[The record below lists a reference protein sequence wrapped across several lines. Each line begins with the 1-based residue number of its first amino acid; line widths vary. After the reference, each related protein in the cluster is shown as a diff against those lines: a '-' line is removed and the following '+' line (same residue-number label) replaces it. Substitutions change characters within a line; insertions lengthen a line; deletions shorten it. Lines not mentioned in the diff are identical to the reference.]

1 MWISV
6 LRPNI
11 LRMWNGKI
19 THRSLV
25 LFKTLKEP
33 NTYQS
38 AHNTVWVI
46 SDRERSA
53 ARQTNPSSFVSA
65 ACKKLKLIISN
76 WKTAFIRKCVYIYI
90 PQPPHCP
97 LPSVS
102 LLEDIDEIQ
111 VSKLSKDALLL
122 TTERRFGSHNSNAC
136 PCLWYLATA
145 LSHAIFSSCFAV
157 VKRSMILCG
166 EGRGWDQERNH
177 PIQGAGLQTSDF
189 SIGVDEVDGGK
200 ETICSFIGQKEM
212 HCPVSVKDLVLLQK
226 KGGIQSIW
234 RKGKKLTIVD
244 PCHQPLL
251 YPEAPALWQSTFLN
265 CRPLWGLV

>member
-6 LRPNI
+6 SRPNI

-25 LFKTLKEP
+25 LFKTLEEP

-76 WKTAFIRKCVYIYI
+76 WKTAFIRKRVYIYI

-97 LPSVS
+97 FPSLYWKIQMKYRYQRYQKMPS
-102 LLEDIDEIQ
+102 SWLLRED
-111 VSKLSKDALLL
+111 LAL
-122 TTERRFGSHNSNAC
+122 TTQMHVLASDTWQLHSVMPFSPAVLQ
-136 PCLWYLATA
+136 LW
-145 LSHAIFSSCFAV
+145 
-157 VKRSMILCG
+157 
-166 EGRGWDQERNH
+166 
-177 PIQGAGLQTSDF
+177 
-189 SIGVDEVDGGK
+189 K
-200 ETICSFIGQKEM
+200 EAWSYVE
-212 HCPVSVKDLVLLQK
+212 
-226 KGGIQSIW
+226 
-234 RKGKKLTIVD
+234 KGKDGTRR
-244 PCHQPLL
+244 
-251 YPEAPALWQSTFLN
+251 ETTQSRGQGYKQVTFL
-265 CRPLWGLV
+265 LG